1 MMLSKQ
7 PGRRGPSP
15 APAKER
21 CRATAED
28 FASAFEEPI
37 TILEDLMLIA
47 IEEIGNGSGRAL
59 SVLLPAIRYVH
70 DLKALN
76 RRLLDTER
84 AK

>member
-1 MMLSKQ
+1 MLSKQ
-7 PGRRGPSP
+7 QGRRESSP
-15 APAKER
+15 APANGKR
-21 CRATAED
+21 RATED

-37 TILEDLMLIA
+37 TILEDLMRIA

-84 AK
+84 TG